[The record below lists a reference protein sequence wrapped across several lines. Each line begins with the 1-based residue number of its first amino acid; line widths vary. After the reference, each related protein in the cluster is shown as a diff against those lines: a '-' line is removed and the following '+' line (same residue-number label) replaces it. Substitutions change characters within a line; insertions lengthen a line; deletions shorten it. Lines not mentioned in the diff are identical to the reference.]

1 MQRQQQYKYSEA
13 RITADRFDEDF
24 FIDIRSLIVE
34 LVFFEALDKPYISGQ
49 IAISDDAGIFGTINF
64 SGTERL
70 ELKMLTELAAS
81 ESEAVVMN
89 RSFILTGIDTI
100 VKSSNAG
107 TSSIYVFSFMDEHA
121 FVSKTKHVSRSFKDN
136 LRIEV
141 LKLVQNELGKN
152 VDLSYAGNP
161 VQNNFKGV
169 IPYMH
174 PLEAATWLTSKTT
187 TELGMPFFLYSTI
200 HDQNLRYGSLDVMLQ
215 QEAWNAEIPFIFS
228 PSNTQKQEEGGD
240 PTLQYF
246 QVQTMK
252 STKLQNTMK
261 QVMSGGVGSLYSVTD
276 LNNGR
281 TMSKHFSIMKLL
293 GRANDAGIIDI
304 SKQNIHDNLYLTP
317 ANETVNIES
326 QYLQDTDA
334 VIFHDVVSRGV
345 YSDKKSIHDESSP
358 ELFLKRIENLAL
370 RNMMFKNMFDVT
382 VPGPGFIRSGGAV
395 GDIVRINVLSDDN
408 SPEAP
413 EPLDVLRSGD
423 FLIYNTR
430 HTFKDTRHDV
440 AMTVLKLERGP
451 AV

>member
-1 MQRQQQYKYSEA
+1 
-13 RITADRFDEDF
+13 
-24 FIDIRSLIVE
+24 
-34 LVFFEALDKPYISGQ
+34 
-49 IAISDDAGIFGTINF
+49 
-64 SGTERL
+64 
-70 ELKMLTELAAS
+70 
-81 ESEAVVMN
+81 
-89 RSFILTGIDTI
+89 
-100 VKSSNAG
+100 
-107 TSSIYVFSFMDEHA
+107 
-121 FVSKTKHVSRSFKDN
+121 
-136 LRIEV
+136 
-141 LKLVQNELGKN
+141 
-152 VDLSYAGNP
+152 
-161 VQNNFKGV
+161 
-169 IPYMH
+169 MH

-187 TELGMPFFLYSTI
+187 TELGMPFFLYATI

-215 QEAWNAEIPFIFS
+215 QDAWNAEIPFIFS

>member
-49 IAISDDAGIFGTINF
+49 IAISDDAGIFGSINF

-70 ELKMLTELAAS
+70 ELKMLTELASS
-81 ESEAVVMN
+81 ESEAVVMD

-141 LKLVQNELGKN
+141 LKLVQNELAKS
-152 VDLSYAGNP
+152 VDLSYAGRP

-187 TELGMPFFLYSTI
+187 TELGMPFFLYATI

-215 QEAWNAEIPFIFS
+215 QDAWNAEIPFIFS

-326 QYLQDTDA
+326 QYLHDTDA